1 MPKVNVSRHPTFIN
15 CVQRLWNMKHL
26 FQKPLSIFYHFHAA
40 ENWAETESQKN
51 SLGIGIESDDMQ
63 KNSLSIWTQMNLMGR
78 KQMLNRRIKIS
89 TDVQFSVLI
98 YTFIRKKKQ
107 FQIQIIMTK
116 WTWSKKIEYIEKTNG
131 RLWRLRFQT
140 IYLLVSSS
148 MIKPNCLY
156 NSMN

>member
-1 MPKVNVSRHPTFIN
+1 MFKDFEIWSICSKSRYQYFITFMRRKIELRLKVKKT
-15 CVQRLWNMKHL
+15 
-26 FQKPLSIFYHFHAA
+26 A
-40 ENWAETESQKN
+40 WALALNPMICK
-51 SLGIGIESDDMQ
+51 